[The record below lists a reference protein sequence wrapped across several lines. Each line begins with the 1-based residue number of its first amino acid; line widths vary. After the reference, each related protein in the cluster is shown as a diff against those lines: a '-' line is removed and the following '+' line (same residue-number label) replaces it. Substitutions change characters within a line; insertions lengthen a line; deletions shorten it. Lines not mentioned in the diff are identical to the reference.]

1 MSRPIEEFKRTA
13 ESVAAIANA
22 QLVGDSATIITGL
35 TLSSKEVQEGDLFI
49 ALPGEKSHGA
59 DFAAEAISLGA
70 VAVLT
75 DAVGAAKIKDVPV
88 IISANPRRAAGV
100 ISAWFY
106 SEPMRDLY
114 SVGVT
119 GTNGKTTVTTLLH
132 QIMSAAGRES
142 GLIGTVET
150 RIGDEV
156 IASKRTTPESSDLQA
171 LSAVMRERHMRNLVM
186 EVSSHAIALERVRG
200 SHFAVV
206 AFTNLS
212 QDHLDFHKTMQA
224 YFEAK
229 AKLFTFEFADLAVI
243 NIDDAYGVKLAE
255 QTELPVMTVSRH
267 DQSATW
273 HFAAISKDY
282 VGAHVAIRGSG
293 GILIEGKVHL
303 HGGYNFDNLLMAVAI
318 ATESGID
325 PIDIAA
331 ILPQLTGAAGRL
343 ESVRLGQNFT
353 ALVDY
358 AHSPDAVTNVLDDL
372 IPDISLSPS
381 TSLAVEVPVSTTS
394 VSTTSFVPPHYPVFA
409 LGDSVMK
416 GAAPTL
422 AELGIVVDAVQDR
435 QGKMGADIFIQLQD
449 LGVTMDAVVIHLGTN
464 GPMSQKTLDSMMDAV
479 AGVPRVVIL
488 TGKANRD
495 WTDKNNKK
503 IRALPS
509 AYPNVVVLDWEL
521 IATLC
526 EGRCLTADGIHLDS
540 DGMIYYSAE
549 IWKALGRE
557 IL

>member
-1 MSRPIEEFKRTA
+1 VTRPIEEFKRSV

-22 QLVGDSATIITGL
+22 ELIGDSSIEITGL
-35 TLSSKEVQEGDLFI
+35 TLSSIAVQEGDLFI
-49 ALPGEKSHGA
+49 ALPGEKNHGA
-59 DFAAEAISLGA
+59 DFAADAIARGA

-75 DAVGAAKIKDVPV
+75 DLVGAKKVSGVPV
-88 IISANPRRAAGV
+88 IVSSNPRRAAGV

-150 RIGDEV
+150 RIGAE
-156 IASKRTTPESSDLQA
+156 ILTSKRTTPESTDLQA

-186 EVSSHAIALERVRG
+186 EVSSHSISLERIRG

-212 QDHLDFHKTMQA
+212 QDHLDFHKTMEA

-229 AKLFTFEFADLAVI
+229 AKLFTFEFADLAII
-243 NIDDAYGVKLAE
+243 NVDDSYGVMLAG

-267 DQSATW
+267 DQGASW
-273 HFAAISKDY
+273 HYTSIAKDY

-358 AHSPDAVTNVLDDL
+358 AHSPDAVARVLETAHE
-372 IPDISLSPS
+372 ISDGRVIAVLGCGGDRDASKRALMGKALS
-381 TSLAVEVPVSTTS
+381 
-394 VSTTSFVPPHYPVFA
+394 
-409 LGDSVMK
+409 D
-416 GAAPTL
+416 
-422 AELGIVVDAVQDR
+422 
-435 QGKMGADIFIQLQD
+435 GAD
-449 LGVTMDAVVIHLGTN
+449 
-464 GPMSQKTLDSMMDAV
+464 V
-479 AGVPRVVIL
+479 AIYTSDNPRSEKADVIL
-488 TGKANRD
+488 EQMTLGLEIQQPSAVIEDRAEA
-495 WTDKNNKK
+495 
-503 IRALPS
+503 IRAAVNEAQEGDL
-509 AYPNVVVLDWEL
+509 VLVLGKGHEKGQEIKGTVHPFDDRVEL
-521 IATLC
+521 ARAI
-526 EGRCLTADGIHLDS
+526 ED
-540 DGMIYYSAE
+540 
-549 IWKALGRE
+549 KK
-557 IL
+557 

>member
-1 MSRPIEEFKRTA
+1 MTRPIEEFKRTV

-22 QLVGDSATIITGL
+22 ELTGDATTVITGL
-35 TLSSKEVQEGDLFI
+35 TLSSNTVQEGDLFI
-49 ALPGEKSHGA
+49 ALPGEKNHGA
-59 DFAAEAISLGA
+59 DFAAEAISRGA

-75 DAVGAAKIKDVPV
+75 DAAGAAKIKGVPV
-88 IISANPRRAAGV
+88 IVSTNPRRAAGV

-150 RIGDEV
+150 RIGEEV
-156 IASKRTTPESSDLQA
+156 IASKRTTPESSELQA

-186 EVSSHAIALERVRG
+186 EVSSHAITLERIRG

-206 AFTNLS
+206 GFTNLS

-229 AKLFTFEFADLAVI
+229 AKLFSFEYADLAVI
-243 NIDDAYGVKLAE
+243 NIDDAYGIKLAE
-255 QTELPVMTVSRH
+255 LTELPVMSVSRH
-267 DQSATW
+267 NQSATW
-273 HFAAISKDY
+273 HYAAITKDY

-331 ILPQLTGAAGRL
+331 ILPQLSGAAGRL

-358 AHSPDAVTNVLDDL
+358 AHSPDAVTRVLETAHEISDGRVIAVLGCGGDRDASKRALMGKALHEGADVAFFTSDNPRSEKPDAILVQMTLGLDIQEPSAVIEDRAEAIKAAVNEAQEGDL
-372 IPDISLSPS
+372 VL
-381 TSLAVEVPVSTTS
+381 V
-394 VSTTSFVPPHYPVFA
+394 
-409 LGDSVMK
+409 LGK
-416 GAAPTL
+416 GH
-422 AELGIVVDAVQDR
+422 EKGQEINGIVQPFDDR
-435 QGKMGADIFIQLQD
+435 VELARAIE
-449 LGVTMDAVVIHLGTN
+449 
-464 GPMSQKTLDSMMDAV
+464 
-479 AGVPRVVIL
+479 
-488 TGKANRD
+488 
-495 WTDKNNKK
+495 DKK
-503 IRALPS
+503 
-509 AYPNVVVLDWEL
+509 
-521 IATLC
+521 
-526 EGRCLTADGIHLDS
+526 
-540 DGMIYYSAE
+540 
-549 IWKALGRE
+549 
-557 IL
+557 

>member
-1 MSRPIEEFKRTA
+1 VSRPIEEFKRTIA
-13 ESVAAIANA
+13 SVAAIANGN
-22 QLVGDSATIITGL
+22 LIGDSTTLITGVSV
-35 TLSSKEVQEGDLFI
+35 SSKDVQKGDLFI

-59 DFAAEAISLGA
+59 EFVAEAISLGA

-75 DAVGAAKIKDVPV
+75 DAEGAAKISQLPV
-88 IISANPRRAAGV
+88 IVSTNPRRAAGV

-150 RIGDEV
+150 LIGAEV
-156 IASKRTTPESSDLQA
+156 IASKRTTPESTELQA

-186 EVSSHAIALERVRG
+186 EVSSHAISLERIRG

-243 NIDDAYGVKLAE
+243 NIDDSYGVKLADL
-255 QTELPVMTVSRH
+255 TELPVMTVSR
-267 DQSATW
+267 DNQSASW
-273 HFAAISKDY
+273 HYASITKGY

-318 ATESGID
+318 ASESGID

-358 AHSPDAVTNVLDDL
+358 AHSPDAVARVLETAHEISDGRVIAVLGCGGDRDSSKRAL
-372 IPDISLSPS
+372 MGKALHEGSDVAFFTSDNPRTEKADSILVQMTLGLDIQPPS
-381 TSLAVEVPVSTTS
+381 A
-394 VSTTSFVPPHYPVFA
+394 
-409 LGDSVMK
+409 
-416 GAAPTL
+416 
-422 AELGIVVDAVQDR
+422 IIQDR
-435 QGKMGADIFIQLQD
+435 SEAIKAAVNEAKDGDLVLILGKGHEKGQEIS
-449 LGVTMDAVVIHLGTN
+449 GVVHPFD
-464 GPMSQKTLDSMMDAV
+464 D
-479 AGVPRVVIL
+479 RVELARAIE
-488 TGKANRD
+488 
-495 WTDKNNKK
+495 DKK
-503 IRALPS
+503 
-509 AYPNVVVLDWEL
+509 
-521 IATLC
+521 
-526 EGRCLTADGIHLDS
+526 
-540 DGMIYYSAE
+540 
-549 IWKALGRE
+549 
-557 IL
+557 

>member
-1 MSRPIEEFKRTA
+1 MSRPIEEFKRTIA
-13 ESVAAIANA
+13 SVAAIANGN
-22 QLVGDSATIITGL
+22 LIGDSTTLITGVSV
-35 TLSSKEVQEGDLFI
+35 SSKDVQKGDLFI

-59 DFAAEAISLGA
+59 EFVAEAISLGA

-75 DAVGAAKIKDVPV
+75 DAEGAAKISQLPV
-88 IISANPRRAAGV
+88 IVSTNPRRAAGV

-150 RIGDEV
+150 LIGTEV
-156 IASKRTTPESSDLQA
+156 IPSKRTTPESTELQA

-186 EVSSHAIALERVRG
+186 EVSSHAISLERIRG

-243 NIDDAYGVKLAE
+243 NIDDSYGVKLANL
-255 QTELPVMTVSRH
+255 TELPVMTVSR
-267 DQSATW
+267 DNQSASW
-273 HFAAISKDY
+273 HYASITKDY

-303 HGGYNFDNLLMAVAI
+303 HGGYNYDNLLMAVAI
-318 ATESGID
+318 ASESGID

-358 AHSPDAVTNVLDDL
+358 AHSPDAVARVLETAHEISDGRVIAVLGCGGDRDSSKRAL
-372 IPDISLSPS
+372 MGKALHEGSDVAIFTSDNPRSEKADAILVQMTLGLDIDSPS
-381 TSLAVEVPVSTTS
+381 A
-394 VSTTSFVPPHYPVFA
+394 
-409 LGDSVMK
+409 
-416 GAAPTL
+416 
-422 AELGIVVDAVQDR
+422 IIQDR
-435 QGKMGADIFIQLQD
+435 SEAIKAAVNEAKDGDLVLVLGKGHEKGQEIN
-449 LGVTMDAVVIHLGTN
+449 GVVQPFD
-464 GPMSQKTLDSMMDAV
+464 D
-479 AGVPRVVIL
+479 RVELARAIE
-488 TGKANRD
+488 
-495 WTDKNNKK
+495 DKK
-503 IRALPS
+503 
-509 AYPNVVVLDWEL
+509 
-521 IATLC
+521 
-526 EGRCLTADGIHLDS
+526 
-540 DGMIYYSAE
+540 
-549 IWKALGRE
+549 
-557 IL
+557 

>member
-1 MSRPIEEFKRTA
+1 MSRPIEEFKRTIA
-13 ESVAAIANA
+13 SVAAIANGN
-22 QLVGDSATIITGL
+22 LIGDST
-35 TLSSKEVQEGDLFI
+35 TLISGVSVSSKDVQKGDLFI

-59 DFAAEAISLGA
+59 EFVAEAISLGA

-75 DAVGAAKIKDVPV
+75 DAEGAAKISQLPV
-88 IISANPRRAAGV
+88 IVSTNPRRAAGV

-150 RIGDEV
+150 LIGAEV
-156 IASKRTTPESSDLQA
+156 IASKRTTPESTELQA

-186 EVSSHAIALERVRG
+186 EVSSHAISLERIRG

-243 NIDDAYGVKLAE
+243 NIDDSYGVKLAE
-255 QTELPVMTVSRH
+255 LTELPVMTVSR
-267 DQSATW
+267 DNQSASW
-273 HFAAISKDY
+273 HYASITKDY

-318 ATESGID
+318 ASESGID

-358 AHSPDAVTNVLDDL
+358 AHSPDAVARVLETAHEISDGRVIAVLGCGGDRDSSKRAL
-372 IPDISLSPS
+372 MGKALHEGSDVAFFTSDNPRTEKADSILVQMTLGLDIQPPS
-381 TSLAVEVPVSTTS
+381 A
-394 VSTTSFVPPHYPVFA
+394 
-409 LGDSVMK
+409 
-416 GAAPTL
+416 
-422 AELGIVVDAVQDR
+422 IIQDR
-435 QGKMGADIFIQLQD
+435 SEAIKAAVNEAKDGDLVLILGKGHEKGQEIS
-449 LGVTMDAVVIHLGTN
+449 GVVHPFD
-464 GPMSQKTLDSMMDAV
+464 D
-479 AGVPRVVIL
+479 RVELARAIE
-488 TGKANRD
+488 
-495 WTDKNNKK
+495 DKK
-503 IRALPS
+503 
-509 AYPNVVVLDWEL
+509 
-521 IATLC
+521 
-526 EGRCLTADGIHLDS
+526 
-540 DGMIYYSAE
+540 
-549 IWKALGRE
+549 
-557 IL
+557 

>member
-1 MSRPIEEFKRTA
+1 MTRPIEEFKRTVEA
-13 ESVAAIANA
+13 VAAIANA
-22 QLVGDSATIITGL
+22 ELHGDAATVITGL
-35 TLSSKEVQEGDLFI
+35 TLSSKDVQAGDLFI
-49 ALPGEKSHGA
+49 ALPGEKNHGA
-59 DFAAEAISLGA
+59 DFVEDAISHGA

-75 DAVGAAKIKDVPV
+75 DVAGAAKVKGVPV
-88 IISANPRRAAGV
+88 IVSSNPRRAAGV

-150 RIGDEV
+150 RIGEEV
-156 IASKRTTPESSDLQA
+156 ITSKRTTPESSDLQA

-186 EVSSHAIALERVRG
+186 EVSSHAIALERIRG

-229 AKLFTFEFADLAVI
+229 AKLFSYEFADLAVI
-243 NIDDAYGVKLAE
+243 NIDDSYGIKLAE
-255 QTELPVMTVSRH
+255 LTELPVMTVSRH

-273 HFAAISKDY
+273 HYTSISKDY
-282 VGAHVAIRGSG
+282 VGAHVAIRGSA

-331 ILPQLTGAAGRL
+331 ILPQLTGAVGRL
-343 ESVRLGQNFT
+343 DAVRLGQNFT

-358 AHSPDAVTNVLDDL
+358 AHSPDAVTRVLETARE
-372 IPDISLSPS
+372 ISDGRVIAVLGCGGDRD
-381 TSLAVEVPVSTTS
+381 TSKRSLMGK
-394 VSTTSFVPPHYPVFA
+394 A
-409 LGDSVMK
+409 L
-416 GAAPTL
+416 
-422 AELGIVVDAVQDR
+422 QD
-435 QGKMGADIFIQLQD
+435 GADVAIYTSDNPRSEKADAILVQMT
-449 LGVTMDAVVIHLGTN
+449 LGLEIHEPSAVIEDRADA
-464 GPMSQKTLDSMMDAV
+464 
-479 AGVPRVVIL
+479 
-488 TGKANRD
+488 
-495 WTDKNNKK
+495 
-503 IRALPS
+503 IRA
-509 AYPNVVVLDWEL
+509 AVNEAQEGDVVLVLGKGHEKGQEINGTVHPFDDRVEL
-521 IATLC
+521 ARAI
-526 EGRCLTADGIHLDS
+526 ED
-540 DGMIYYSAE
+540 
-549 IWKALGRE
+549 KK
-557 IL
+557 

>member
-1 MSRPIEEFKRTA
+1 
-13 ESVAAIANA
+13 
-22 QLVGDSATIITGL
+22 
-35 TLSSKEVQEGDLFI
+35 
-49 ALPGEKSHGA
+49 
-59 DFAAEAISLGA
+59 
-70 VAVLT
+70 
-75 DAVGAAKIKDVPV
+75 
-88 IISANPRRAAGV
+88 
-100 ISAWFY
+100 
-106 SEPMRDLY
+106 MRDLY

-150 RIGDEV
+150 RIGAE
-156 IASKRTTPESSDLQA
+156 ILTSKRTTPESSDLQA

-186 EVSSHAIALERVRG
+186 EVSSHAISLERIRG

-212 QDHLDFHKTMQA
+212 QDHLDFHKTMEA

-229 AKLFTFEFADLAVI
+229 AKLFTFEFADLAII
-243 NIDDAYGVKLAE
+243 NVDDSYGVTLAR

-267 DQSATW
+267 DQGATW
-273 HFAAISKDY
+273 HYTSIAKDY

-358 AHSPDAVTNVLDDL
+358 AHSPDAVARVLETAHE
-372 IPDISLSPS
+372 ISDGRVIAVLGCGGDRDASKRALMGKALS
-381 TSLAVEVPVSTTS
+381 
-394 VSTTSFVPPHYPVFA
+394 
-409 LGDSVMK
+409 D
-416 GAAPTL
+416 
-422 AELGIVVDAVQDR
+422 
-435 QGKMGADIFIQLQD
+435 GAD
-449 LGVTMDAVVIHLGTN
+449 
-464 GPMSQKTLDSMMDAV
+464 V
-479 AGVPRVVIL
+479 AIYTSDNPRSEKADVIL
-488 TGKANRD
+488 EQMTLGLEIQQPSAVIEDRAEA
-495 WTDKNNKK
+495 
-503 IRALPS
+503 IRAAVNEAQEGDL
-509 AYPNVVVLDWEL
+509 VLVLGKGHEKGQEIKGTVHPFDDRVEL
-521 IATLC
+521 ARAI
-526 EGRCLTADGIHLDS
+526 ED
-540 DGMIYYSAE
+540 
-549 IWKALGRE
+549 KK
-557 IL
+557 

>member
-1 MSRPIEEFKRTA
+1 MSRPIEEFKRTIA
-13 ESVAAIANA
+13 SVAAIANGN
-22 QLVGDSATIITGL
+22 LIGDSTTLITGVSV
-35 TLSSKEVQEGDLFI
+35 SSKDVQKCDLFI
-49 ALPGEKSHGA
+49 AFPGEKSHGA
-59 DFAAEAISLGA
+59 EFVAEAISLGA

-75 DAVGAAKIKDVPV
+75 DAEGAAKISQLPV
-88 IISANPRRAAGV
+88 IVSNNPRRAAGV

-150 RIGDEV
+150 LIGAEV
-156 IASKRTTPESSDLQA
+156 IPSKRTTPESTELQA

-186 EVSSHAIALERVRG
+186 EVSSHAISLERIRG

-243 NIDDAYGVKLAE
+243 NIDDSYGVKLANL
-255 QTELPVMTVSRH
+255 TELPVMTVSR
-267 DQSATW
+267 DNQSASW
-273 HFAAISKDY
+273 HYASITKDY

-303 HGGYNFDNLLMAVAI
+303 HGGYNYDNLLMAVAI
-318 ATESGID
+318 ASESGID

-358 AHSPDAVTNVLDDL
+358 AHSPDAVARVLETAHEISDGRVIAVLGCGGDRDSSKRAL
-372 IPDISLSPS
+372 MGKALHEGSDVAFFTSDNPRTEKADSILVQMTLGLDIQPPS
-381 TSLAVEVPVSTTS
+381 A
-394 VSTTSFVPPHYPVFA
+394 
-409 LGDSVMK
+409 
-416 GAAPTL
+416 
-422 AELGIVVDAVQDR
+422 IIQDR
-435 QGKMGADIFIQLQD
+435 SEAIKAAVNEAKDGDLVLILGKGHEKGQEIS
-449 LGVTMDAVVIHLGTN
+449 GVVHPFD
-464 GPMSQKTLDSMMDAV
+464 D
-479 AGVPRVVIL
+479 RVELARAIE
-488 TGKANRD
+488 
-495 WTDKNNKK
+495 DKK
-503 IRALPS
+503 
-509 AYPNVVVLDWEL
+509 
-521 IATLC
+521 
-526 EGRCLTADGIHLDS
+526 
-540 DGMIYYSAE
+540 
-549 IWKALGRE
+549 
-557 IL
+557 

>member
-1 MSRPIEEFKRTA
+1 MTRPIEEFKRTV

-22 QLVGDSATIITGL
+22 ELTGDASTVITGL
-35 TLSSKEVQEGDLFI
+35 TLSSNTVQEGDLFI
-49 ALPGEKSHGA
+49 ALPGEKNHGA
-59 DFAAEAISLGA
+59 DFAAEAISRGA

-75 DAVGAAKIKDVPV
+75 DAAGAAKIKGVPV
-88 IISANPRRAAGV
+88 IVSTNPRRAAGV

-150 RIGDEV
+150 RIGEEV
-156 IASKRTTPESSDLQA
+156 IPSKRTTPESSELQA

-186 EVSSHAIALERVRG
+186 EVSSHAITLERIRG

-206 AFTNLS
+206 GFTNLS

-229 AKLFTFEFADLAVI
+229 AKLFSFEYADLAVI
-243 NIDDAYGVKLAE
+243 NIDDAYGIKLAE
-255 QTELPVMTVSRH
+255 LTELPVMSVSRH
-267 DQSATW
+267 NQSATW
-273 HFAAISKDY
+273 HYAAITKDY

-358 AHSPDAVTNVLDDL
+358 AHSPDAVTRVLETAHE
-372 IPDISLSPS
+372 ISDGRVI
-381 TSLAVEVPVSTTS
+381 AVLGCGGDRDASKR
-394 VSTTSFVPPHYPVFA
+394 A
-409 LGDSVMK
+409 LM
-416 GAAPTL
+416 
-422 AELGIVVDAVQDR
+422 
-435 QGKMGADIFIQLQD
+435 GKALHEGADVAFFTSDNPRSEIPNAILVQMTLGLDIQE
-449 LGVTMDAVVIHLGTN
+449 
-464 GPMSQKTLDSMMDAV
+464 
-479 AGVPRVVIL
+479 
-488 TGKANRD
+488 
-495 WTDKNNKK
+495 
-503 IRALPS
+503 PS
-509 AYPNVVVLDWEL
+509 AVIEDRAEAIKAAVNEAQEGDLVLVLGKGHEKGQEINGTVHPFDDRVEL
-521 IATLC
+521 ARAI
-526 EGRCLTADGIHLDS
+526 ED
-540 DGMIYYSAE
+540 
-549 IWKALGRE
+549 KK
-557 IL
+557 